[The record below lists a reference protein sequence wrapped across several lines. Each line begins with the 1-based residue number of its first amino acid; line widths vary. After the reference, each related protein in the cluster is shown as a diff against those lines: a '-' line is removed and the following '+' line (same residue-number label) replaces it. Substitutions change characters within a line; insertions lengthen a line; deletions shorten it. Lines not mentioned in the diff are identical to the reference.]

1 MYKLK
6 GSGMDINTN
15 NNLNSISNTQ
25 NSALERIATGL
36 AINKASDDSSSSS
49 LSIAAA
55 LESQRS
61 TMYQALE
68 NINSGIAMSNIA
80 QGGLREQSNILNEIN
95 TLSLQAM
102 NGTTSAEGK
111 EAIKEQISSYLD
123 QFDAIA
129 QSTNYNGEQL
139 LTGDQQDLSIVTS
152 DDSIITMQSEETKSV
167 SQDIRSF
174 LNNFTVDTDS
184 MNNLFNANS
193 EGMNKLSEFAS
204 NFSASSNQMESS
216 GRTAIASQTSLAQAS
231 SNILEIDYAKEV
243 TDFSKSNLMAQIGL
257 LASTQAN
264 ALQQRSV
271 FLLS

>member
-1 MYKLK
+1 
-6 GSGMDINTN
+6 MDINTN

-25 NSALERIATGL
+25 NSALERISTGL
-36 AINKASDDSSSSS
+36 AINKASDDSSS

-55 LESQRS
+55 LGSQRS

-111 EAIKEQISSYLD
+111 EAIKGQISSYLD

-139 LTGDQQDLSIVTS
+139 LAGNQQDLSIVTG
-152 DDSIITMQSEETKSV
+152 DDSIINMQSEETADI
-167 SQDIRSF
+167 SQNIRSF
-174 LNNFTVDTDS
+174 LDDFTVNPNAMS
-184 MNNLFNANS
+184 NLFDATKA
-193 EGMNKLSEFAS
+193 GMGKLSEFSS

-231 SNILEIDYAKEV
+231 SNIMEVDYSREV
-243 TDFSKSNLMAQIGL
+243 TDFSKNNLMAQIGL

-264 ALQQRSV
+264 AVQQRSV
-271 FLLS
+271 SLLS